1 MSRPASAPRALR
13 PAAEDRPRS
22 PKSGTQPLS
31 ALDDAALLALWLGR
45 WEPDPESAAARLV
58 ARFDGLGGAVGAD
71 RPALARATALSEA
84 ALEDV
89 ALLRELAARLAR
101 EAAARRPVISAWSAL
116 QAYARTVQA
125 NAPREQFRVLFLDHR
140 NHLMVDE
147 ILAEGSVSH
156 APVYPR
162 EVVRFALEIS
172 ASSMIL
178 VHNHPSG
185 DPSPSQADIAMTR
198 QVVEAARALGLQ
210 VHDHIIV
217 GRNGTA
223 SFRAMGLM

>member
-13 PAAEDRPRS
+13 PAAEGRPRS
-22 PKSGTQPLS
+22 LKSVAQPLS
-31 ALDDAALLALWLGR
+31 ALDDAALMALWLRR
-45 WEPDPESAAARLV
+45 WEPDPEGAAARLV

-71 RPALARATALSEA
+71 RPALARAAALSKA

-223 SFRAMGLM
+223 SFRALGLM

>member
-22 PKSGTQPLS
+22 PKSAVAQPLS
-31 ALDDAALLALWLGR
+31 ALDDAALLARWLRR
-45 WEPDPESAAARLV
+45 WEPDPEGAAARLV

-71 RPALARATALSEA
+71 RPALARAGALSEA

-156 APVYPR
+156 APVFNAGPARVAAQGRVPDIPETRRYVRAVIDCYLALSAGRRVASARDCRPR
-162 EVVRFALEIS
+162 GA
-172 ASSMIL
+172 
-178 VHNHPSG
+178 G
-185 DPSPSQADIAMTR
+185 
-198 QVVEAARALGLQ
+198 
-210 VHDHIIV
+210 
-217 GRNGTA
+217 
-223 SFRAMGLM
+223 

>member
-1 MSRPASAPRALR
+1 MSRPASASRALS
-13 PAAEDRPRS
+13 PAAENRRRS
-22 PKSGTQPLS
+22 LKPVAKPLS
-31 ALDDAALLALWLGR
+31 ALDDAGLLALWLRR
-45 WEPDPESAAARLV
+45 WEPDPEGAAARLV

-71 RPALARATALSEA
+71 RPALARAAALSEA

-101 EAAARRPVISAWSAL
+101 AAAARRPVISAWSAL

-156 APVYPR
+156 APVFNAGPAR
-162 EVVRFALEIS
+162 V
-172 ASSMIL
+172 
-178 VHNHPSG
+178 
-185 DPSPSQADIAMTR
+185 
-198 QVVEAARALGLQ
+198 AARGRVPDIPETRRYVRAVIDCYLALSA
-210 VHDHIIV
+210 
-217 GRNGTA
+217 GRRVA
-223 SFRAMGLM
+223 SARDCRPRGAG

>member
-1 MSRPASAPRALR
+1 MSRPASAPSTLR
-13 PAAEDRPRS
+13 SAAEGRPRS
-22 PKSGTQPLS
+22 PKSVAQPLS
-31 ALDDAALLALWLGR
+31 ALDDAALLALWLRR
-45 WEPDPESAAARLV
+45 WEPDPEGAAARLV

-71 RPALARATALSEA
+71 RPALARAAVLSKA

-140 NHLMVDE
+140 NNLMVDE

-156 APVYPR
+156 APVFNAGPAR
-162 EVVRFALEIS
+162 VAARGRV
-172 ASSMIL
+172 
-178 VHNHPSG
+178 P
-185 DPSPSQADIAMTR
+185 DIPETR
-198 QVVEAARALGLQ
+198 QYVRAVIDCYLALSAGRRVASARDCRPRGAG
-210 VHDHIIV
+210 
-217 GRNGTA
+217 
-223 SFRAMGLM
+223 

>member
-13 PAAEDRPRS
+13 PTAEARPRS
-22 PKSGTQPLS
+22 LKADVVRPLS
-31 ALDDAALLALWLGR
+31 ALDDAALLALWLRR
-45 WEPDPESAAARLV
+45 WEPDPEGAAARLV

-71 RPALARATALSEA
+71 RPALARAAALSKA

-101 EAAARRPVISAWSAL
+101 AAAARRPVISAWSAL

-156 APVYPR
+156 APV
-162 EVVRFALEIS
+162 FS
-172 ASSMIL
+172 AGPAR
-178 VHNHPSG
+178 V
-185 DPSPSQADIAMTR
+185 
-198 QVVEAARALGLQ
+198 AARGRVPDIPETQRYVRAVIDCYLALSA
-210 VHDHIIV
+210 
-217 GRNGTA
+217 GRRVA
-223 SFRAMGLM
+223 SARDCRPRGAG